1 MNDKLTALSEII
13 AQANDKFSDRNRS
26 IDTLM
31 GIMDKSLR
39 QQGMPADA
47 ITIDCPAQNKKIVL
61 LLHDDKPDSVNV
73 TLGDKSGVIHASKQ
87 VLLTELT
94 VKHMLSIL
102 EDNLLIN

>member
-13 AQANDKFSDRNRS
+13 AQANDQFFARYKD

-31 GIMDKSLR
+31 GIMDKALR

-61 LLHDDKPDSVNV
+61 LLHDDKPDSVNI
-73 TLGDKSGVIHASKQ
+73 TLGDKSGVIHSSTQ

-94 VKHMLSIL
+94 VEHMLSIL
-102 EDNLLIN
+102 EDNLLGN